1 MTPTRSLGVS
11 DIGSIA
17 RVRKPQDVG
26 LLTEEGLP
34 TCPFQSARLTPE
46 IPFLVEDRRGKA
58 LYIRLL
64 AGTHDRRLAA
74 LSQQDLEVL
83 QARPEGLLVA

>member
-1 MTPTRSLGVS
+1 LS

-17 RVRKPQDVG
+17 RVRNPQVAG

-34 TCPFQSARLTPE
+34 TCPFQSTRLTPE
-46 IPFLVEDRRGKA
+46 TPFFIEGRRGKA

-64 AGTHDRRLAA
+64 GGKHDRRLAA
-74 LSQQDLEVL
+74 ISGQDLEVV